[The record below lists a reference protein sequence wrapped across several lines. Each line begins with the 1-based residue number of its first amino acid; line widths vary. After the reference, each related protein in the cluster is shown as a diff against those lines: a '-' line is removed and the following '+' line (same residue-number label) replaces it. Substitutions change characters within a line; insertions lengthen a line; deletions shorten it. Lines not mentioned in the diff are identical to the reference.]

1 MRAVV
6 FCHCFLLPNLGIHIT
21 SLLEVIFPVVSM
33 ADLQGEQPYLGGGR
47 GLFLSSWEPI
57 KEPKNPSSSH
67 HLLVRFFK

>member
-6 FCHCFLLPNLGIHIT
+6 FCHCFLLPNLGIHI
-21 SLLEVIFPVVSM
+21 LGVVSM